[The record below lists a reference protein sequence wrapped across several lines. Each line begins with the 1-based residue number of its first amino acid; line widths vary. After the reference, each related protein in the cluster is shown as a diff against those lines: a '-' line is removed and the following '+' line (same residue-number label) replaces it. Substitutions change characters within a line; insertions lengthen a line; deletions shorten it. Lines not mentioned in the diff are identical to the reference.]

1 MAAKKLI
8 NSPVLYYSRS
18 LFTGD
23 NVAHY
28 LPAKYLWHVCNVT
41 KTGFHQ
47 PVYDFRLSEPVTID
61 FLFYPQQPQ
70 NLYFKKPTWINQ
82 FVVAKNTRSANKL
95 AGEYDYFINNYR
107 YRGANPPQNN
117 WGYSTDL
124 KEINLYIP
132 AYTYKAVYDH
142 GLYIDDLQLAD
153 DFREFLNNV
162 RKEINPEGRP
172 VIAIHHR
179 GNDPWKRHLPENE
192 KNNEELLFSLLSGY
206 PDSLVVIAGEP
217 WRYYDHPRVRYLT
230 MYLNRKKLTKAIGH
244 YSACLQFILAA
255 FFCREVERI
264 FIGISGFTLF
274 LESIRPIG
282 LMPPIPIYWAEKIF
296 TGIDTCIEAMK
307 KWRCPEFESYKKAH
321 PEDKAFQHYVHHFMY
336 YARDDELLRPYCFDY
351 PNDTGKIFSLL
362 SRLENKYCKG
372 EKEQRRHEATAIQI
386 EHAPPRS
393 AKEIVA
399 NLMWKFSNRATCEK
413 LRWLWLFRGV
423 VKVIGLKLE
432 ALREKRKYL
441 RQ

>member
-8 NSPVLYYSRS
+8 NSPVFYYSRD

-41 KTGFHQ
+41 KTGFYQ
-47 PVYDFRLSEPVTID
+47 PVYNFTLNEPVSID
-61 FLFYPQQPQ
+61 FMFYPEQPQ
-70 NLYFKKPTWINQ
+70 NLYFKKPRWINR
-82 FVVAKNTRSANKL
+82 FVIAGNTKSANKL
-95 AGEYDYFINNYR
+95 AGEYDFFINNYR
-107 YRGANPPQNN
+107 YRGNNPPEVN
-117 WGYSTDL
+117 WGYVAGL

-132 AYTYKAVYDH
+132 AYTYKAIYDH
-142 GLYIDDLQLAD
+142 GLYIDDLQLVD
-153 DFREFLNNV
+153 ELRELLNNV

-192 KNNEELLFSLLSGY
+192 KNNEELLFSLLSEY

-217 WRYYDHPRVRYLT
+217 WKYYDHPRVRALFT
-230 MYLNRKKLTKAIGH
+230 YLNRKKLTKAVGY
-244 YSACLQFILAA
+244 YSACLQYVLAA
-255 FFCREVERI
+255 FFCREIERI

-282 LMPPIPIYWAEKIF
+282 LMPPMPVFWTEKVF
-296 TGIDTCIEAMK
+296 TGIDTCLEAMRG
-307 KWRCPEFESYKKAH
+307 WQCLEFESYKKTH

-336 YARDDELLRPYCFDY
+336 YARDEELLRPYCFDY
-351 PNDTGKIFSLL
+351 PNDPKKIFSLL
-362 SRLENKYCKG
+362 SRLENKYC

-386 EHAPPRS
+386 KYAPARN
-393 AKEIVA
+393 AKEMVVD
-399 NLMWKFSNRATCEK
+399 LLWKFNNLVSVVR
-413 LRWLWLFRGV
+413 LQVLWLFRGV
-423 VKVIGLKLE
+423 VKVIGHKFE
-432 ALREKRKYL
+432 TLRGK
-441 RQ
+441 